1 MAEALKFATAAIK
14 HDDDEAWG
22 YWAMAGY
29 HMFGGHHDRAISAY
43 QRALEL
49 NPNDADV
56 LNDFGQCL
64 SFAGR
69 ATEGVEVVHKAMR
82 LNPHYPDYWVMQLGP
97 IYFDARRYEDAI
109 STLEKLHSKD
119 TIGVQLYLAASHA
132 ALGHMEQAGATMASV
147 TRLDPLATLERLA
160 PTFLAPYKDASDRDH
175 LRENLLKAGLPE

>member
-1 MAEALKFATAAIK
+1 
-14 HDDDEAWG
+14 
-22 YWAMAGY
+22 
-29 HMFGGHHDRAISAY
+29 MFGGYHDRAISAY

-109 STLEKLHSKD
+109 STLEKLQSKD
-119 TIGVQLYLAASHA
+119 TIGLQLYLAASHA
-132 ALGHMEQAGATMASV
+132 ALGQWSRPGQLWQASLDLIPWP
-147 TRLDPLATLERLA
+147 RLSGSRQLFWLLT
-160 PTFLAPYKDASDRDH
+160 KMH
-175 LRENLLKAGLPE
+175 LIGTICG